1 MTAKEHVMAY
11 LQPISV
17 ASERV
22 MTALIAGLEIEF
34 GRGAGEALAHRFL
47 EAEEVDFHW
56 EARIEERWIGS
67 YAGGFDD
74 EIELDRVRVVGRLDG
89 RWFVAVMIVDGDG
102 NAHGMMGKR
111 RFGRRGDALKA
122 YADA

>member
-1 MTAKEHVMAY
+1 MAY
-11 LQPISV
+11 LQPISA

-22 MTALIAGLEIEF
+22 LTALVAGLEIEF
-34 GRGAGEALAHRFL
+34 GRGAGEALARRFL

-56 EARIEERWIGS
+56 EARIEERWIGCYS
-67 YAGGFDD
+67 GGFDD
-74 EIELDRVRVVGRLDG
+74 EIELDRVRIVGRLDG
-89 RWFVAVMIVDGDG
+89 RWFVAMMIVDGDG

-122 YADA
+122 FADA